1 MKSYC
6 KPKLL
11 LALALALPAA
21 AHAQQAAGSSVVVK
35 GQRGAAGDP
44 REVVAAKS
52 KVLSRDRSSSC
63 AFMSGYSSS
72 DDETMLRYMSDFNQ
86 TATLGDPA
94 EYFHENSPDGDASK
108 GADSRP
114 SADFAAPADENANS
128 VSCGQADRRF
138 AAARNRIL
146 RKDKTLNNAF
156 AAMDKQDYATA
167 MAQFKAAYDKI
178 GYDAAALIL
187 GKMHLY
193 GMGTPRDAKQAVY
206 WLQQVVDSRYH
217 PTFDRL
223 KFDPANPE
231 LINERVEAIMLLA
244 KMNLLGIG
252 VPKNAAEVRKW
263 YAKAAE
269 VGYVPAAS
277 MLGVAYLTGFGGRKH
292 VAAARARLQEAG
304 EEGYVPAL
312 YELGRLYYNGDDGL
326 PQDYKM
332 AGAYFSTAAKAGHV
346 ESTYAAAR
354 MYDLGQGVAPDQQ
367 RAIGLYKQAAVKG
380 HPAAEGALGT
390 YFYEGKLVPQ
400 DYPTARKLFNEA
412 AKQGQAD
419 AMFNLAVMT
428 MEGQGGSK
436 DLALAY
442 IWFSLAKSSGYADA
456 DAALKVVAPQL
467 TAQDKARVD
476 AVLKPASKPAAKPAA
491 SR

>member
-1 MKSYC
+1 MISFR
-6 KPKLL
+6 KPHLTLALL
-11 LALALALPAA
+11 LALPLCAG
-21 AHAQQAAGSSVVVK
+21 AQQAPGSSVVVK

-52 KVLSRDRSSSC
+52 KVLSRDRASSC

-72 DDETMLRYMSDFNQ
+72 DDETMLRYMEDFNH

-108 GADSRP
+108 GADGSP
-114 SADFAAPADENANS
+114 SADFAAAPDPYGNS
-128 VSCGQADRRF
+128 TACGQADRRF
-138 AAARNRIL
+138 AAGRNRIL
-146 RKDKTLNNAF
+146 RKDKTLTNAF

-178 GYDAAALIL
+178 GYDAAALML
-187 GKMHLY
+187 AKMHLY
-193 GMGTPRDAKQAVY
+193 GMGTPRDAKQAIY
-206 WLQQVVDSRYH
+206 WLQQVVDTRYH
-217 PTFDRL
+217 PTFDRMR
-223 KFDPANPE
+223 FDPAAPDM
-231 LINERVEAIMLLA
+231 INERVEAIMLLA
-244 KMNLLGIG
+244 KINLLGIG
-252 VPKNAAEVRKW
+252 VPKNAEEVRKW
-263 YAKAAE
+263 YAKAAD
-269 VGYVPAAS
+269 VGYTPAAS
-277 MLGVAYLTGFGGRKH
+277 MLGMAYLNGFGGRKD
-292 VAAARARLQEAG
+292 VAQARARLQAAG

-332 AGAYFSTAAKAGHV
+332 AGAYFSAAAKAGHV

-354 MYDLGQGVAPDQQ
+354 MYDLGYGVAPDQQ
-367 RAIGLYKQAAVKG
+367 RAIALYKQAAVKG

-428 MEGQGGSK
+428 MEGQGGNK

-442 IWFSLAKSSGYADA
+442 IWFSLAKSAGYADA
-456 DAALKVVAPQL
+456 DAALKAVAPQL
-467 TAQDKARVD
+467 TAQDKVRVD
-476 AVLKPASKPAAKPAA
+476 AVLKPASK
-491 SR
+491 R